1 MERAGDGGRALLFS
15 RCSRFFSRCSR
26 RRPPDDCDGRRRCG
40 LLLLSNAC
48 RGTRFD
54 HPLDGACPR
63 RLLAMPLLLPLP
75 TLRWLA
81 VGVIGP
87 PKLPTP
93 APPLCAL
100 TILPVPT
107 LPATA
112 NVRADTTV
120 SLSGLMH
127 PPLPLPAEECATPA
141 PLPLPLLLPLPLPP
155 GTKYIVQMHVATKNG
170 C

>member
-1 MERAGDGGRALLFS
+1 MREFGGLREPTGTFRCICPDSTTANPDGYTESAERVRDAVFGGWEEVSSGPAIDDL
-15 RCSRFFSRCSR
+15 R

-54 HPLDGACPR
+54 RPLDGACPR
-63 RLLAMPLLLPLP
+63 RWPAMPLLLPLL

-93 APPLCAL
+93 APLLCAL

-112 NVRADTTV
+112 NVRADTN
-120 SLSGLMH
+120 LCH
-127 PPLPLPAEECATPA
+127 
-141 PLPLPLLLPLPLPP
+141 
-155 GTKYIVQMHVATKNG
+155 YQD
-170 C
+170 